1 MATTAAAEEGM
12 GDLVSHYLEKG
23 IVLIIAD
30 LLSLITVSSCL
41 VIKVPQINT
50 IRENKSSK
58 GETHAYAYEMLL
70 PLTNSL
76 LSFLSGISVFGLCLE
91 LFSYTVMMSYNYT
104 SGYDFLSY
112 MEYPILLLQ
121 EYVLIY
127 YAFKYQDLLGK
138 RTQIF
143 AVFYVT
149 LATLIY
155 LKLFPIIILTFLV
168 PFCTPIGATSKVL
181 QLIAILRT
189 KDASSVSRTTWALS
203 AFTNMTRIYTVYVQS
218 HDVMLLSNF
227 LISTF
232 LSSAVF
238 LAACVY
244 KKKTKTA

>member
-1 MATTAAAEEGM
+1 MATTAAVSEGL
-12 GDLVSHYLEKG
+12 GDLVSQYLEKG

-58 GETHAYAYEMLL
+58 G
-70 PLTNSL
+70 
-76 LSFLSGISVFGLCLE
+76 ISVLGLCLE

-112 MEYPILLLQ
+112 MEYPVLLLQ

-143 AVFYVT
+143 AVFYAT
-149 LATLIY
+149 IATLIY

-238 LAACVY
+238 VAACVY